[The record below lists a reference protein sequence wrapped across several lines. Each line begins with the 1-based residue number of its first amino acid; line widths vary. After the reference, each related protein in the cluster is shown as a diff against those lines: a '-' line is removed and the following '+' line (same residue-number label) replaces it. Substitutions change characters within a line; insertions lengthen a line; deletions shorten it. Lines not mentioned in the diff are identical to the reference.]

1 MKKLLLFTFI
11 IASGQILT
19 AQNHYSF
26 SQRSANYVEM
36 TNGTEVSPSE
46 WDYFS
51 KTISFPF
58 PFSFFGENVDSLYI
72 MDNGITFTETEV
84 GFLTAHGEDPLG
96 RGAGQSPVTYR
107 LDGTGNTRILK
118 VQWPN
123 ITFAAIADSFP
134 NDFVN
139 YQVWFYEGSNKIEF
153 HYGSSFITT
162 EALADLD
169 LQPRMVSIDG
179 SRFISVGGDP
189 ATPVANYIVNNMSFL
204 AANPSVNTI
213 YVFTP
218 GFPNGVDELVKD
230 EQVSLYP
237 VPAGAKLNVET
248 TLSMEKIHVYNAA
261 GQKLSIHEVSG
272 TKAEIATDM
281 LPAGVYFLE
290 IHTSEGVIN
299 RKFSK

>member
-1 MKKLLLFTFI
+1 MKKLLLFTLAL
-11 IASGQILT
+11 ASGQILT

-36 TNGTEVSPSE
+36 TNGTEVSPSD
-46 WDYFS
+46 WYDFS
-51 KTISFPF
+51 TTIAF
-58 PFSFFGENVDSLYI
+58 PFSFSFFGDNVDSLHI
-72 MDNGITFTETEV
+72 LDDGISMTGTQF
-84 GFLTAHGEDPLG
+84 GFLTPHGEDPLG

-123 ITFAAIADSFP
+123 ITFTATAASYP

-153 HYGSSFITT
+153 HYGSSFIT
-162 EALADLD
+162 EAALADLE
-169 LQPRMVSIDG
+169 LLPGMVSIDG
-179 SRFISVGGDP
+179 TRFISVGGNP
-189 ATPVANYIVNNMSFL
+189 ATAVANYHVNTVTFL
-204 AANPSVNTI
+204 TANPASNTI
-213 YVFTP
+213 FVFTP
-218 GFPNGVDELVKD
+218 GFPNGVEEAVEDAE
-230 EQVSLYP
+230 VSLYP
-237 VPAGAKLNVET
+237 VPAGTKLNVTT

-261 GQKLSIHEVSG
+261 GQKLSTHEVSG